1 MLMSMMA
8 QAGDELWMRSS
19 NGTRRGGEIVA
30 VCGTR
35 RGEPPY
41 AVRLGDGRIR
51 LVVPDGSAVIEQ
63 RAFCELES

>member
-19 NGTRRGGEIVA
+19 NGTRRGAEIVA